1 MQLGLKVKQ
10 LFLRKKC
17 KNNNINNK
25 KTGQQNQPTNK
36 PLKFD
41 YTVQEWHL
49 LLLLVKHKK
58 YEKEDANWNT
68 SHKSL

>member
-1 MQLGLKVKQ
+1 MQKQ
-10 LFLRKKC
+10 QHQQQ
-17 KNNNINNK
+17 KNGPAK
-25 KTGQQNQPTNK
+25 PTNK

-58 YEKEDANWNT
+58 YENEDTNWNT